1 VVSPSDSMDHL
12 MAPFREAVEVVRAR
26 TALVPDVALVVGTGL
41 DEIVEAIEVEA
52 VIPLDVIPHI
62 AVSPVHSPASRLVL
76 GRIEDV
82 PVVGVQG
89 HLHHYEGYTL
99 PQVIFPLR
107 VMRLLGAGTLVLAG
121 ACGGLEPTHSPGDLV
136 VLDDVINLMGDSPL
150 VGPNLDELGPRFPDM
165 SEPFDRELQ
174 ALAVRTA
181 LEGGVELQRAV
192 HAAIPGPNLGTRAE
206 YRMLRTLGAHVVG
219 TSTAPEVIVAR
230 HMQVRVLGLSV
241 VANQCFPDTLE
252 SVEPAFLSEVAG
264 EAAPRLSKL
273 IRDVVR
279 TL

>member
-1 VVSPSDSMDHL
+1 VVSPSDSMDDL
-12 MAPFREAVEVVRAR
+12 MAPIREAVEVVRAR
-26 TALVPDVALVVGTGL
+26 TALVPDVALLAGTAL
-41 DEIVEAIEVEA
+41 DEIVEVIEVEA
-52 VIPLDVIPHI
+52 VIPLDEIPGVP
-62 AVSPVHSPASRLVL
+62 VSPTRSRESQLVL
-76 GRIEDV
+76 GKIEDV
-82 PVVGVQG
+82 PVVGMQG

-99 PQVIFPLR
+99 QQVTFPLR

-181 LEGGVELQRAV
+181 LEGGVEMQRAI
-192 HAAIPGPNLGTRAE
+192 HAAVPGPNLGTRAE

-219 TSTAPEVIVAR
+219 ISTAPEVIVAR
-230 HMQVRVLGLSV
+230 HMQMRVLGLSV
-241 VANQCFPDTLE
+241 LANHCFPDTLE
-252 SVEPAFLSEVAG
+252 LVEPGLLPKVAG
-264 EAAPRLSKL
+264 EAVPRLSKL

>member
-1 VVSPSDSMDHL
+1 VVSPSDSMEVL

-26 TALVPDVALVVGTGL
+26 TSLVPDVALVAGAGL
-41 DEIVEAIEVEA
+41 GEIVEAIEVEA
-52 VIPLDVIPHI
+52 VIPLDEIPHV
-62 AVSPVHSPASRLVL
+62 AMSSLHSNESRLVL

-82 PVVGVQG
+82 PVVGMQG

-99 PQVIFPLR
+99 QQVTFPLR

-121 ACGGLEPTHSPGDLV
+121 ACGGLEPTHSPGNLV

-174 ALAVRTA
+174 GLAMRTA
-181 LEGGVELQRAV
+181 LESGVELQRAV
-192 HAAIPGPNLGTRAE
+192 QAALPGPNLGTRAE
-206 YRMLRTLGAHVVG
+206 YRMFRTLGAHVVG

-230 HMQVRVLGLSV
+230 HMQMRVLGLSV
-241 VANQCFPDTLE
+241 VTNRCFPDTLE
-252 SVEPAFLSEVAG
+252 LVEPGLLPEVAG
-264 EAAPRLSKL
+264 ERAPRLSKL